1 MSTPQD
7 DLYFSRFPGWCPNW
21 LRKAVEQPD
30 CSGCGGS
37 HGRLRS
43 LARSLVHHIS
53 PERHP
58 GLALH
63 WLKTAAQRC
72 DRVPPDDELAR
83 MIPWAIARDD
93 SAQSESGSH
102 NQSPTAIDI
111 DALYEIIVRGPTRD
125 ELREMSHERCADTKD
140 RQTARILDDWA
151 NYAGNPNPWIC
162 HGSASVFYTRRL
174 SKMRA
179 WAHSHQQI
187 VPSPMRRQYG
197 TTIDGHLSEHSLE
210 GTGPRCILV
219 VEFDFALVNDHRN
232 PTRWAPLI
240 NACADA
246 SRSVLDMNAA
256 LIAHLM
262 ATASIWMI
270 IYSGGKSL
278 QAWRPC
284 KDIDEQSLDQW
295 FHGIA
300 APLGACGST
309 WCRSQF
315 VRMPDGQRD
324 DGRRQTVEYYN
335 PTVLT
340 KKTATFPNAAA
351 AKIPPLQ
358 LDETSYA
365 NAK

>member
-1 MSTPQD
+1 
-7 DLYFSRFPGWCPNW
+7 
-21 LRKAVEQPD
+21 
-30 CSGCGGS
+30 
-37 HGRLRS
+37 
-43 LARSLVHHIS
+43 
-53 PERHP
+53 
-58 GLALH
+58 
-63 WLKTAAQRC
+63 
-72 DRVPPDDELAR
+72 
-83 MIPWAIARDD
+83 
-93 SAQSESGSH
+93 
-102 NQSPTAIDI
+102 
-111 DALYEIIVRGPTRD
+111 
-125 ELREMSHERCADTKD
+125 
-140 RQTARILDDWA
+140 
-151 NYAGNPNPWIC
+151 
-162 HGSASVFYTRRL
+162 
-174 SKMRA
+174 
-179 WAHSHQQI
+179 
-187 VPSPMRRQYG
+187 MRRQYG
-197 TTIDGHLSEHSLE
+197 TTIDGHLSERSLE
-210 GTGPRCILV
+210 GTGPRCMLV
-219 VEFDFALVNDHRN
+219 VEFDSWSMITASPRGGRRLSTRV
-232 PTRWAPLI
+232 PTPA
-240 NACADA
+240 
-246 SRSVLDMNAA
+246 RSVLDMNAA